1 MGRVRLTRWLNLIGG
16 GIEGLAVEE
25 EGAEVWGD
33 VPVAKGA
40 EEDVGKVVA
49 KFNRDI
55 AAEEYVCHRVLR

>member
-1 MGRVRLTRWLNLIGG
+1 M
-16 GIEGLAVEE
+16 
-25 EGAEVWGD
+25 WGD